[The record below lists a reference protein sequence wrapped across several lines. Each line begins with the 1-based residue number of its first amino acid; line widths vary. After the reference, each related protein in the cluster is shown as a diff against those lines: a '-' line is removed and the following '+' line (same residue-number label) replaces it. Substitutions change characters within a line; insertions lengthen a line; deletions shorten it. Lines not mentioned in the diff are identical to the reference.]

1 MSKILNFLHM
11 FANIVINLS
20 LYACVER
27 KVTEKIVTVLK
38 MNKKFNKIKEI
49 IISYKKINYLNY
61 NIQFRKI
68 HRSNLFWDIKNIPQ
82 NLKKYR

>member
-68 HRSNLFWDIKNIPQ
+68 HRSNLF
-82 NLKKYR
+82 